1 MVAIERQFCPKLHK
15 LVVIWIKKTSN
26 YEFIKRKVPR
36 NNKQIT
42 TANKAKMKVIQ
53 GKNLKRTNQAR
64 IFLATNHNYSLIP
77 IKIRNG
83 LLKIR
88 EFLNLR

>member
-42 TANKAKMKVIQ
+42 TANKAKMKVI
-53 GKNLKRTNQAR
+53 
-64 IFLATNHNYSLIP
+64 
-77 IKIRNG
+77 
-83 LLKIR
+83 
-88 EFLNLR
+88 